1 MNLTIEVRAKQDKF
15 QELYQTLQTLLPT
28 MRKKDG
34 CSETRIYRDME
45 DGEIFFLSMH
55 WESAEKLESYM
66 RSVSG
71 SALLGAV
78 DLLSKS
84 VRVKMGA
91 AATWGGIDVLKRIK
105 KGT

>member
-1 MNLTIEVRAKQDKF
+1 MNLTIEVRANPGKF
-15 QELYQTLQTLLPT
+15 QELYQTLQTLLPA

-34 CSETRIYRDME
+34 CSETSIYRDVE
-45 DGEIFFLSMH
+45 DGEIFVLSMH
-55 WESAEKLESYM
+55 WESTEKFESYM
-66 RSVSG
+66 QSVSG

-84 VRVKMGA
+84 VRVRVGA
-91 AATWGGIDVLKRIK
+91 DAPWGGIEILKRIR

>member
-1 MNLTIEVRAKQDKF
+1 MNLTIEVRADEGKF

-34 CSETRIYRDME
+34 CLETRIYRDVE
-45 DGEIFFLSMH
+45 DGEIFFLSMN
-55 WESAEKLESYM
+55 WDSAEKFESYM
-66 RSVSG
+66 QSVSG

-84 VRVKMGA
+84 VRVRMGA
-91 AATWGGIDVLKRIK
+91 DASWGGIEILKRIK
-105 KGT
+105 KGA